1 MGIIFLKGHAD
12 YLRVRMGQI
21 QVVAENSHIHLVLL
35 KQMLQIMGIA
45 GRKGRGAAG
54 VFLH

>member
-1 MGIIFLKGHAD
+1 MGIIFLQGHTD

-21 QVVAENSHIHLVLL
+21 QVIAENRHIHLVLL
-35 KQMLQIMGIA
+35 KQMLQIMGITR
-45 GRKGRGAAG
+45 GKGRGAAG